1 MSYVERVLT
10 SLGDRYPHQPV
21 FLQAVKEVLT
31 SIQPALDRKK
41 DYEKYKILERIT
53 EPERIIS
60 FRVDWVDDK
69 GEVQTNRGYRVQ
81 YNSVIGPYKG
91 GLRDRRAH
99 V

>member
-53 EPERIIS
+53 EPELVQKKIVHL
-60 FRVDWVDDK
+60 FRVVH
-69 GEVQTNRGYRVQ
+69 RV
-81 YNSVIGPYKG
+81 N
-91 GLRDRRAH
+91 
-99 V
+99 